1 MIFLKNTFKKPSF
14 ITLLPYLLLTTIFI
28 VIPLLII
35 LIISLTAQG
44 DGQTINDNFNWIGSF
59 IWNKLL
65 FTIGIAI
72 VSTLIILI
80 VGFPFGF
87 FLSRSKSKSMRIIS
101 LVLISS
107 PIWLSL
113 LIKVIGIK
121 LLFDSSNGQLNSTF
135 GNIYTIIT
143 LVYLNL
149 PIFILAVYNVV
160 DNLPENLLSASKD
173 LGRNNFETFF
183 LVVVPYAKQGIF
195 AGLFL
200 SFVTCIG
207 ATGITS
213 FVNLSNDGQLI
224 GDIILDLGQTG
235 LSNNIALARISG
247 LCFVIATIILGG
259 FLFLYFIPK
268 RIYLYKKSK
277 KLIKENKT
285 INYLI
290 GVRKNVK

>member
-1 MIFLKNTFKKPSF
+1 MMFIKNSLKKPNF

-28 VIPLLII
+28 LIPLLII
-35 LIISLTAQG
+35 IVTSLTAQG
-44 DGQTINDNFNWIGSF
+44 GESGQTIDDNFNWIGSF
-59 IWNKLL
+59 IGTKLL
-65 FTIGIAI
+65 FTIGIALA
-72 VSTLIILI
+72 STLIILVI
-80 VGFPFGF
+80 GFPFGF
-87 FLSRSKSKSMRIIS
+87 FLSRAKSKTMRIIA

-113 LIKVIGIK
+113 LVKVIGIK
-121 LLFDSSNGQLNSTF
+121 LLFDSTSGQLNSTF

-149 PIFILAVYNVV
+149 PIFILAIYNVV
-160 DNLPENLLSASKD
+160 ENLPENLLNASKD
-173 LGRNNFETFF
+173 LGKNNFETFF

-200 SFVTCIG
+200 SFVTSVG

-224 GDIILDLGQTG
+224 GDIILELGQTG

-247 LCFVIATIILGG
+247 LCFVIGASILGG
-259 FLFLYFIPK
+259 FIFLYYIPK
-268 RIYLYKKSK
+268 KIYYYWK
-277 KLIKENKT
+277 NKASNLKIT
-285 INYLI
+285 SGVIN
-290 GVRKNVK
+290 NVN